1 MSQSPSTP
9 AFRPL
14 YLQIKGLLEKSLE
27 AREWRPGEAIPSE
40 IELASRFGVAQGT
53 VRKAIEALAADNLV
67 VRRQGKGTY
76 VATHTEEQT
85 PQFRFLHIRRND
97 GEAEYPAS
105 RLLDVRRAKA
115 GIEAAR
121 LLELKA
127 GDAVIVLRRVLEY
140 AGTPTIFDEITLP
153 AALFRGLTKAK
164 YDAYHGS
171 MYGFFETQF
180 GVRML
185 KAQEKLRAVAAD
197 ATAAA
202 MLRVAIGTP
211 LLAVDRVTFTYGDR
225 PVELRRGLCS
235 TRHHHY
241 ANELQ

>member
-1 MSQSPSTP
+1 MSQSPATP
-9 AFRPL
+9 AFHPL
-14 YLQIKGLLEKSLE
+14 YLQIKNLLEKSLE

-76 VATHTEEQT
+76 VATHTEEHT
-85 PQFRFLHIRRND
+85 SQFRFLRIRRND
-97 GEAEYPAS
+97 GAAEYPAS
-105 RLLDVRRAKA
+105 RLLDVRRSKA
-115 GIEAAR
+115 AAEAAK
-121 LLELKA
+121 LLDLKA
-127 GDAVIVLRRVLEY
+127 GDTIIVLRRVLEY

-164 YDAYHGS
+164 YDAYQGS

-185 KAQEKLRAVAAD
+185 KAQEKVRAVAAD
-197 ATAAA
+197 ATAAQL
-202 MLRVAIGTP
+202 LRVPVGAP
-211 LLAVDRVTFTYGDR
+211 LLAVDRVTFTFGDR

-235 TRHHHY
+235 TRQHHY

>member
-1 MSQSPSTP
+1 MSQSPATP
-9 AFRPL
+9 AFHPL
-14 YLQIKGLLEKSLE
+14 YLQIKNLLEKSLE

-76 VATHTEEQT
+76 VATHTEEHT
-85 PQFRFLHIRRND
+85 SQFRFLRIRRND
-97 GEAEYPAS
+97 GAAEYPAS
-105 RLLDVRRAKA
+105 RLLDVRRSKA
-115 GIEAAR
+115 AAEAAK
-121 LLELKA
+121 LLDLKA
-127 GDAVIVLRRVLEY
+127 GDTIIVLRRVLEY

-164 YDAYHGS
+164 YDAYQGS

-185 KAQEKLRAVAAD
+185 KAREKVRAVAAD
-197 ATAAA
+197 ATAAQL
-202 MLRVAIGTP
+202 LRVPVGAP
-211 LLAVDRVTFTYGDR
+211 LLAVDRVTFTFGDR
-225 PVELRRGLCS
+225 AVELRRGLCS
-235 TRHHHY
+235 TRQHHY

>member
-1 MSQSPSTP
+1 MSQSPPTP
-9 AFRPL
+9 AFHPL
-14 YLQIKGLLEKSLE
+14 YLQIKNLLEKSLE

-76 VATHTEEQT
+76 VATHTEEHT
-85 PQFRFLHIRRND
+85 SQFRFLRIRRND
-97 GEAEYPAS
+97 GAAEYPAS
-105 RLLDVRRAKA
+105 RLLDVRRSKA
-115 GIEAAR
+115 AAEAAK
-121 LLELKA
+121 LLDLKA
-127 GDAVIVLRRVLEY
+127 GDTIIVLRRVLEY

-164 YDAYHGS
+164 YDAYQGS

-185 KAQEKLRAVAAD
+185 KAQEKVRAVAAD
-197 ATAAA
+197 ATAAQL
-202 MLRVAIGTP
+202 LRVPVGAP
-211 LLAVDRVTFTYGDR
+211 LLAVDRVTFTFGDR

-235 TRHHHY
+235 TRQHHY

>member
-1 MSQSPSTP
+1 MDRMSTRSRDVYHRLVYDDQSLFELFRMATP
-9 AFRPL
+9 IDELANARFGSRPA
-14 YLQIKGLLEKSLE
+14 Y
-27 AREWRPGEAIPSE
+27 RPG
-40 IELASRFGVAQGT
+40 
-53 VRKAIEALAADNLV
+53 
-67 VRRQGKGTY
+67 
-76 VATHTEEQT
+76 
-85 PQFRFLHIRRND
+85 
-97 GEAEYPAS
+97 
-105 RLLDVRRAKA
+105 AKA

-121 LLELKA
+121 LLDLKA
-127 GDAVIVLRRVLEY
+127 GDAVILLRRVLEY

-211 LLAVDRVTFTYGDR
+211 LLAGIASRAGA
-225 PVELRRGLCS
+225 RGGRL
-235 TRHHHY
+235 
-241 ANELQ
+241 

>member
-1 MSQSPSTP
+1 M
-9 AFRPL
+9 
-14 YLQIKGLLEKSLE
+14 
-27 AREWRPGEAIPSE
+27 
-40 IELASRFGVAQGT
+40 
-53 VRKAIEALAADNLV
+53 
-67 VRRQGKGTY
+67 
-76 VATHTEEQT
+76 
-85 PQFRFLHIRRND
+85 
-97 GEAEYPAS
+97 
-105 RLLDVRRAKA
+105 RRAKA
-115 GIEAAR
+115 SIEAAR
-121 LLELKA
+121 LLDLKA
-127 GDAVIVLRRVLEY
+127 GEAVILLRRVLEY

-185 KAQEKLRAVAAD
+185 KAQERLRAVAAD

>member
-1 MSQSPSTP
+1 MSQSRSTP
-9 AFRPL
+9 AFLPL
-14 YLQIKGLLEKSLE
+14 YLQIKTLLEKSLE

-40 IELASRFGVAQGT
+40 IELATRFGVAQGT
-53 VRKAIEALAADNLV
+53 VRKAIEALADDNLV

-76 VATHTEEQT
+76 VATHTEEHT
-85 PQFRFLHIRRND
+85 SQFRFLRIRRND
-97 GEAEYPAS
+97 GEAEYPGS
-105 RLLDVRRAKA
+105 LLLDVRRSKA
-115 GIEAAR
+115 AAEAAK
-121 LLELKA
+121 LLDLRP
-127 GDAVIVLRRVLEY
+127 GDPVILLRRVLEY
-140 AGTPTIFDEITLP
+140 GGTPTIFDEITLP
-153 AALFRGLTKAK
+153 GTLFRGLTKAK

-185 KAQEKLRAVAAD
+185 KAQEKVRAIAAD
-197 ATAAA
+197 ATAAE
-202 MLRVAIGTP
+202 LLQVAVGTP

-235 TRHHHY
+235 TRQHYY